1 MDSEDCQE
9 WAAACFRGV
18 ELGDARR
25 TARAVRMASG
35 AARRPGP
42 RVLDVYRTSAARQG
56 AYDFLE
62 NPAIESS
69 QMLDSV
75 GRATA
80 RASREHS
87 HVFVSVDGSS
97 LSLVD
102 RTGSKGFGNVG
113 ATSHRGV
120 GLKVVTAYAL
130 EPDGTPLGVLDQQW
144 WARHSGKSRTDCRHR
159 PQSERES
166 RFFNNAIVSSAQRLH
181 QHAEGTRAWF
191 LLDRESDRRAA
202 FDVLEHLDGHW
213 FTIRANYD
221 RRVLDAKD
229 LSKGMCHRTL
239 AGRNARS
246 RYVSQGL
253 RARPVNGYL
262 RVEVPAKPHRK
273 ARTAC
278 LSVRVA
284 TPLVWMRER
293 PGLPGLG
300 PRAVK
305 MTIVEAREVRTTP
318 RGEAA
323 LHWQLWTNRPVSTF
337 DDAKEVV
344 QSYVY
349 RWRIE
354 DLHKTWK
361 SGACNVEA
369 CQLRSADAV
378 VKWAT
383 IMVAVAA
390 RIERLKHR
398 SRKEPD
404 IAASAELS
412 DVEIRA
418 LILFKR
424 LYKKKNETIEDTMP
438 TLAQAV
444 LWLAEIGGYTGRKSS
459 GGPPGSINIRR
470 GLEHIRPGATIL
482 EALEA
487 EGKLR

>member
-1 MDSEDCQE
+1 MDSDDCQE
-9 WAAACFRGV
+9 WAAACFRGA

-35 AARRPGP
+35 AARRPGG
-42 RVLDVYRTSAARQG
+42 RVLDVFRSSAARQG

-62 NPAIESS
+62 NPAIGSA

-80 RASREHS
+80 SASRAHP
-87 HVFVSVDGSS
+87 HVLVSVDGSS

-113 ATSHRGV
+113 STTHGGR
-120 GLKVVTAYAL
+120 GLKVVTAYAM

-144 WARHSGKSRTDCRHR
+144 WARHSGKTRTDCRKR
-159 PQSERES
+159 PLSQRES
-166 RFFNNAIVSSAQRLH
+166 RFFNSAIVSSAQRLH

-191 LLDRESDRRAA
+191 VLDRESDRRAA

-213 FTIRANYD
+213 FTIRAHYD
-221 RRVLDAKD
+221 RRVLSAND
-229 LSKGMCHRTL
+229 LSKGMCHSTL
-239 AGRNARS
+239 AARNARS

-253 RARPVNGYL
+253 RAQPVNGYL
-262 RVEVPAKPHRK
+262 QVEVPAKPHRK

-284 TPLVWMRER
+284 TPLVWMRGR
-293 PGLPGLG
+293 PGLR

-318 RGEAA
+318 RGEAP
-323 LHWQLWTNRPVSTF
+323 LHWQLWTNRPVSSF
-337 DDAKEVV
+337 ADAKDVV

-369 CQLRSADAV
+369 CQLRSVDAV

-412 DVEIRA
+412 EVEIRA

-424 LYKKKNETIEDTMP
+424 LYKKKNETIADTMP

-444 LWLAEIGGYTGRKSS
+444 LWLAEIGGYTGPKSS